1 MIPGIKQN
9 TPSIIKSLPERKIHA
24 DWLKNEI
31 IGCLKVLI
39 DCGFKVRMIISDNH
53 PCNTSAYHKILNH
66 FNTPCDNLYF
76 MYESQKIYLCFNT
89 VYLIKSMNIIY
100 KITDASSFQH
110 LLLRNL
116 ITLMNL
122 IEKVGKYR
130 NYYMTLTKKT
140 TLQANLRKAS
150 RSNVKEFHP
159 GNNKGSVP
167 IALAI
172 INETTT
178 AATESHFPEK
188 NNSADFLRLLNICWI
203 ISNSKTQFHPNNPLG
218 SAAKIGDNKSEF
230 LRSFAACVAKW

>member
-1 MIPGIKQN
+1 
-9 TPSIIKSLPERKIHA
+9 
-24 DWLKNEI
+24 
-31 IGCLKVLI
+31 
-39 DCGFKVRMIISDNH
+39 
-53 PCNTSAYHKILNH
+53 
-66 FNTPCDNLYF
+66 
-76 MYESQKIYLCFNT
+76 
-89 VYLIKSMNIIY
+89 MNIIY

-167 IALAI
+167 LALAI